1 MISTVFNSNYEQ
13 LISNIGIEMVV
24 SVGEPLSPQG
34 SIFKILT
41 CLIWALWVHVTC
53 LFTINDASPNHVL
66 TQLVDLNLLA
76 ITGSTF
82 LTQKC
87 LV

>member
-1 MISTVFNSNYEQ
+1 MISIFLIATMNEYYEQ

-41 CLIWALWVHVTC
+41 CLIWALWVHLTY
-53 LFTINDASPNHVL
+53 LFTINASPNHVL
-66 TQLVDLNLLA
+66 TKLVDLNLLS
-76 ITGSTF
+76 I
-82 LTQKC
+82 C
-87 LV
+87 IIMHH